1 MYVSHRLSNYKN
13 YIRFSEVTI
22 WASHRLARKFSE
34 NSQRGT
40 GIGENVGAATALEY
54 VMEGNFVERYGMKMS
69 GSSQKIKLLTVVVF

>member
-1 MYVSHRLSNYKN
+1 M
-13 YIRFSEVTI
+13 
-22 WASHRLARKFSE
+22 ARRFSE
-34 NSQRGT
+34 NSQR